1 MRLWK
6 SLSNQCAASSRSAAF
21 EEFHLIH
28 SFCIIVCDEIAQ
40 STAQT
45 SLEFLFE
52 MGKSLLI
59 FCLFSEKPASGRLP
73 PTLTRPKAGE
83 TDYDNTVINIST
95 VSTRDSKEEKARER
109 ENFKFCWNYWKK

>member
-1 MRLWK
+1 MSTPSGYGK

-45 SLEFLFE
+45 SLKFLFE

-59 FCLFSEKPASGRLP
+59 CLPLLRK
-73 PTLTRPKAGE
+73 TRFGSI
-83 TDYDNTVINIST
+83 TS
-95 VSTRDSKEEKARER
+95 DS
-109 ENFKFCWNYWKK
+109 N

>member
-1 MRLWK
+1 MSTPSGYGK

-45 SLEFLFE
+45 SLKFLSRNGKEFANFFASSQ
-52 MGKSLLI
+52 KNPLI
-59 FCLFSEKPASGRLP
+59 VWLIAIHLWGPDSHTMQL
-73 PTLTRPKAGE
+73 
-83 TDYDNTVINIST
+83 IST
-95 VSTRDSKEEKARER
+95 SCRWFNSIIPSVY
-109 ENFKFCWNYWKK
+109 ENYSDDTGCV